1 MKTPSSLAFAVVFAV
16 GAAFAQEKPP
26 AAEPR
31 FIGEWT
37 VVKVVRGGEPRAG
50 GDSVPARMHFHK
62 DGGYRLT
69 YLDTMVTAQGVLE
82 KSHDLVGKM
91 RVHGPDLD
99 LLDEDGKAVLQSGV
113 FKFEQGELTIA
124 LGPGAARPKSFDES
138 GSAEVLTLRP
148 AKK

>member
-16 GAAFAQEKPP
+16 GAAFAEEKPP
-26 AAEPR
+26 AAESR

-50 GDSVPARMHFHK
+50 GDSVPARVRFDQ

-69 YLDTMVTAQGVLE
+69 YRDTMVTAQGVLE

-91 RVHGPDLD
+91 RVQGRDLD
-99 LLDEDGKAVLQSGV
+99 LLDEEGKAVLRCGV

-124 LGPGAARPKSFDES
+124 LGVGAVRPKSFDES
-138 GSAEVLTLRP
+138 DSAEVLTLRP
-148 AKK
+148 TKK